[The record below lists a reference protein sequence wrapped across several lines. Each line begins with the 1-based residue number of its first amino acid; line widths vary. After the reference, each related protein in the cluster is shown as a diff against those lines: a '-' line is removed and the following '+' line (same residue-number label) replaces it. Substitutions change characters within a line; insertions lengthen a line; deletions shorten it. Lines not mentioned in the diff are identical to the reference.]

1 MQSITPEQMS
11 EIIGVPP
18 PALELMPAVFP
29 FPSLGYRILRGP
41 KRDRVVRNVLD
52 LVAEGKLRAAGANDP
67 ANWRRG
73 WGRIRDIVRDE
84 GVSLET
90 LSPQY
95 HKPLPAC
102 RLGGD
107 YVESDDPLFEFKL
120 SVTVRK
126 ALLGHF
132 LKDHGK
138 IVEFGCGTGLNLF
151 ILAQLFPDKEL
162 IGCDWVA
169 PSLEMLGEIAASL
182 DRPIGGCVF
191 NMLDL
196 AGGDDVPLA
205 PDTAV
210 VTALAMEQLGKDFLP
225 FLGFLLDRK
234 PAFCLHIEPLVEL
247 YDNDDAADAAA
258 IRYHRYRNYLEGYV
272 PALRALAAD
281 GTIEIISERRVKFGN
296 MFHDQYSTLA
306 WRPL

>member
-1 MQSITPEQMS
+1 MS
-11 EIIGVPP
+11 EIIGVPAA
-18 PALELMPAVFP
+18 ALELMPAVFP
-29 FPSLGYRILRGP
+29 FPSLGYRVLGAS
-41 KRDRVVRNVLD
+41 KREKVMERIDD
-52 LVAEGKLRAAGANDP
+52 LIAGGKLRAAGANDP
-67 ANWRRG
+67 ANWLRG

-95 HKPLPAC
+95 HKPLAAC

-107 YVESDDPLFEFKL
+107 YVESDDLQFEFKL

-169 PSLEMLGEIAASL
+169 PSLEMLGEIAAHL
-182 DRPIGGCVF
+182 DRPIGGCRF

-196 AGGDDVPLA
+196 AGGDNVPLA

-210 VTALAMEQLGKDFLP
+210 VTALAMEQLAKDFGP
-225 FLGFLLDRK
+225 FLGFLIEKK

-247 YDNDDAADAAA
+247 YDATDAADAAA
-258 IRYHRYRNYLEGYV
+258 IGYHRHRNYLEGYV
-272 PALRALAAD
+272 PALRALAFE
-281 GTIEIISERRVKFGN
+281 GTIEIIKERRVKFGN
-296 MFHDQYSTLA
+296 MFHDQYSILA